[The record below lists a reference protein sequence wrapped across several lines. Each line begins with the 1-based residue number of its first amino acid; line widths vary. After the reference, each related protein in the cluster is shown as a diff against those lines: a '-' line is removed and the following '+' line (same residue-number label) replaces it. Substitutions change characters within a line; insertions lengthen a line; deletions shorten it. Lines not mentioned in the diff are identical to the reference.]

1 MKTKLIALLASCMLM
16 ATAATAMAVP
26 VPVGATTFHW
36 TNYENHLS
44 TTATSPQTLSGVFSL
59 DTISPKGGSPTWAQG
74 NGGQYLYGYFD
85 SLLTTSAVGE
95 KVGSQTTFSGG
106 KLYVF
111 ETTSVFD
118 LTKTAT
124 IFSDLAAAGTLW
136 LSADFVAGGD
146 FTQPASTLV
155 ATITGGGNSGTTP
168 NYPAIKGRGTSLLD
182 VTGGTMFSTFNTN
195 SFTRFDGSGQFA
207 DLSMENTF
215 AIINNGTSPL
225 VNTYKGWDV
234 VSSDPIDA
242 VATPEPGTFALLGAG
257 LIGLGF
263 FGRKRSRKA

>member
-1 MKTKLIALLASCMLM
+1 MKTKLIGLLASCMLM
-16 ATAATAMAVP
+16 ATAGAAIAVP
-26 VPVGATTFHW
+26 IPVGPTTFHW

-44 TTATSPQTLSGVFSL
+44 TTETSPQFLSGVFSL
-59 DTISPKGGSPTWAQG
+59 DTISPKGGAPSWSQG
-74 NGGQYLYGYFD
+74 TGGQYLYGYFD
-85 SLLTTSAVGE
+85 SLLTTSPVGE
-95 KVGSQTTFSGG
+95 TVGSQVTFSGG

-111 ETTSVFD
+111 ETTSAFD

-124 IFSDLAAAGTLW
+124 IYTDMAAAGTLW
-136 LSADFVAGGD
+136 LTADFVTGGD
-146 FTQPASTLV
+146 FTKPTSTLV
-155 ATITGGGNSGTTP
+155 ATITGGGNSGTDP

-182 VTGGTMFSTFNTN
+182 VTGGTMFSTFDTN
-195 SFTRFDGSGQFA
+195 SFTRYDGSGLFA
-207 DLSMENTF
+207 DMSMENTF